1 MSNIYHSGY
10 GYSKILCED
19 ITSWFLNNFFPRHK
33 ISVDIV
39 HKGLKREQVVGYC
52 DVMGKTYRPRH
63 FLIELQS
70 DMDKETYTKTLL
82 HELVHLRQWVLGSL
96 HFKSGKL
103 CYSQEPVENWD
114 YEHQPHEIEAREEE
128 DRLYDWWM
136 TDTFGVS
143 VGKVAHGFTNRLC
156 AAV

>member
-1 MSNIYHSGY
+1 
-10 GYSKILCED
+10 
-19 ITSWFLNNFFPRHK
+19 
-33 ISVDIV
+33 
-39 HKGLKREQVVGYC
+39 
-52 DVMGKTYRPRH
+52 MGKTYRPRH

-70 DMDKETYTKTLL
+70 DMDRETYIKTLL
-82 HELVHLRQWVLGSL
+82 HELVHLRQWVCGSL

-128 DRLYDWWM
+128 ERLYDWWL
-136 TDTFGVS
+136 TDTFGVPA
-143 VGKVAHGFTNRLC
+143 GKVAQGFTNRLC